1 MGIEFNS
8 LSKTY
13 NLTGLRISF
22 ALGNADVIKH
32 FKTIRSQFDYGTS
45 YIVQKAAV
53 AALNGPQDG
62 VVKQQAQY
70 QSRRDAL
77 CDGLNAIGWK
87 VPYSEGTMF
96 VWAPVPKQFKNSDE
110 FCIQMLEN
118 TGVVCTPGSAFGSLG
133 ENHVRFALVL
143 NENLIKEAKKE
154 FGRVDILVNNAGITK
169 DNLII
174 RMKEED
180 FDSVIKTNLK
190 GAFNCLKA
198 VTPIMLKQK
207 YGKIVNMA
215 SVVGVVGNPGQ
226 VNYCAS
232 KAGLIGMTKS
242 HAKEIGSRNITVNAI
257 APGFIDTD
265 MTKILSDDQKKK
277 ILSQIPLNKFGNVE
291 DIANVALFLGSE
303 NSNYITGQVIHVD
316 GGMAM

>member
-1 MGIEFNS
+1 MLKGKCAVITGASRGIG
-8 LSKTY
+8 KC
-13 NLTGLRISF
+13 IAKKF
-22 ALGNADVIKH
+22 AKEGANVVINYRNNEEEALKVKKELEDLGSQVLVVKADV
-32 FKTIRSQFDYGTS
+32 SE
-45 YIVQKAAV
+45 
-53 AALNGPQDG
+53 LE
-62 VVKQQAQY
+62 QA
-70 QSRRDAL
+70 
-77 CDGLNAIGWK
+77 
-87 VPYSEGTMF
+87 
-96 VWAPVPKQFKNSDE
+96 
-110 FCIQMLEN
+110 
-118 TGVVCTPGSAFGSLG
+118 
-133 ENHVRFALVL
+133 
-143 NENLIKEAKKE
+143 ENLIKEAKKE

-242 HAKEIGSRNITVNAI
+242 LAKEIGSRNITVNAI

-303 NSNYITGQVIHVD
+303 NSNYITRQVIHVD

>member
-1 MGIEFNS
+1 MLKGKCAVITGASRGIG
-8 LSKTY
+8 KCIATK
-13 NLTGLRISF
+13 F
-22 ALGNADVIKH
+22 AKEGANVVINYRNNEEEALKVKQELEDLGSQVLVVKADV
-32 FKTIRSQFDYGTS
+32 SE
-45 YIVQKAAV
+45 
-53 AALNGPQDG
+53 LE
-62 VVKQQAQY
+62 QA
-70 QSRRDAL
+70 
-77 CDGLNAIGWK
+77 
-87 VPYSEGTMF
+87 
-96 VWAPVPKQFKNSDE
+96 
-110 FCIQMLEN
+110 
-118 TGVVCTPGSAFGSLG
+118 
-133 ENHVRFALVL
+133 
-143 NENLIKEAKKE
+143 ENLIKEAKKE

-242 HAKEIGSRNITVNAI
+242 LAKEIGSRNIAVNAI

>member
-1 MGIEFNS
+1 MLKGKCAVITGASRGIG
-8 LSKTY
+8 KCIATK
-13 NLTGLRISF
+13 F
-22 ALGNADVIKH
+22 AKEGANVVINYRNNEEEALKVKKELEDLGSQVLVVKADV
-32 FKTIRSQFDYGTS
+32 SE
-45 YIVQKAAV
+45 
-53 AALNGPQDG
+53 LE
-62 VVKQQAQY
+62 QA
-70 QSRRDAL
+70 
-77 CDGLNAIGWK
+77 
-87 VPYSEGTMF
+87 
-96 VWAPVPKQFKNSDE
+96 
-110 FCIQMLEN
+110 
-118 TGVVCTPGSAFGSLG
+118 
-133 ENHVRFALVL
+133 
-143 NENLIKEAKKE
+143 ENLIKEAKKE

-242 HAKEIGSRNITVNAI
+242 LAKEIGSRNITVNAI
-257 APGFIDTD
+257 APGFIYTD

>member
-1 MGIEFNS
+1 MLKGKCAVITGASRGIGKCIATKFAKEGANVVINYRNYEEEALKVKQEFEE
-8 LSKTY
+8 
-13 NLTGLRISF
+13 
-22 ALGNADVIKH
+22 LGSQVLVVKADV
-32 FKTIRSQFDYGTS
+32 SE
-45 YIVQKAAV
+45 
-53 AALNGPQDG
+53 LE
-62 VVKQQAQY
+62 QA
-70 QSRRDAL
+70 
-77 CDGLNAIGWK
+77 
-87 VPYSEGTMF
+87 
-96 VWAPVPKQFKNSDE
+96 
-110 FCIQMLEN
+110 
-118 TGVVCTPGSAFGSLG
+118 
-133 ENHVRFALVL
+133 
-143 NENLIKEAKKE
+143 ENLIKEAKKE

-242 HAKEIGSRNITVNAI
+242 LAKEIGSRNITVNAI

>member
-1 MGIEFNS
+1 MLKGKCAVITGASRGIG
-8 LSKTY
+8 KCIATK
-13 NLTGLRISF
+13 F
-22 ALGNADVIKH
+22 AKEGANVVINYRNNEEEALKVKQELEDLGSQVLVVKADV
-32 FKTIRSQFDYGTS
+32 SE
-45 YIVQKAAV
+45 
-53 AALNGPQDG
+53 LE
-62 VVKQQAQY
+62 QAE
-70 QSRRDAL
+70 
-77 CDGLNAIGWK
+77 K
-87 VPYSEGTMF
+87 
-96 VWAPVPKQFKNSDE
+96 
-110 FCIQMLEN
+110 
-118 TGVVCTPGSAFGSLG
+118 
-133 ENHVRFALVL
+133 
-143 NENLIKEAKKE
+143 LIKEAKKE
-154 FGRVDILVNNAGITK
+154 FGKVDILVNNAGITK

-190 GAFNCLKA
+190 GAFNCLKS

-207 YGKIVNMA
+207 YGKIVNMS

-242 HAKEIGSRNITVNAI
+242 LAKEIGSRNITVNAI

-291 DIANVALFLGSE
+291 DIANVALFFSK
-303 NSNYITGQVIHVD
+303 
-316 GGMAM
+316 

>member
-1 MGIEFNS
+1 MLKGKCAVITGASRGIG
-8 LSKTY
+8 KCIATK
-13 NLTGLRISF
+13 F
-22 ALGNADVIKH
+22 AKEGANVVINYRNNEEEALKVKQELEDLGSQVLVVKADV
-32 FKTIRSQFDYGTS
+32 SE
-45 YIVQKAAV
+45 
-53 AALNGPQDG
+53 LE
-62 VVKQQAQY
+62 QA
-70 QSRRDAL
+70 
-77 CDGLNAIGWK
+77 
-87 VPYSEGTMF
+87 
-96 VWAPVPKQFKNSDE
+96 
-110 FCIQMLEN
+110 
-118 TGVVCTPGSAFGSLG
+118 
-133 ENHVRFALVL
+133 
-143 NENLIKEAKKE
+143 ENLIKEAKKE

-242 HAKEIGSRNITVNAI
+242 LAKEIGSRNITVNAI

-277 ILSQIPLNKFGNVE
+277 ILSQTPLNKFGNVE

>member
-1 MGIEFNS
+1 MLKGKCAVITGASRGIGKCIATKFAKEGANIVINYRNNEEEE
-8 LSKTY
+8 LKVKKE
-13 NLTGLRISF
+13 LEGLGSQV
-22 ALGNADVIKH
+22 LVVKADV
-32 FKTIRSQFDYGTS
+32 SE
-45 YIVQKAAV
+45 
-53 AALNGPQDG
+53 LE
-62 VVKQQAQY
+62 QA
-70 QSRRDAL
+70 
-77 CDGLNAIGWK
+77 
-87 VPYSEGTMF
+87 
-96 VWAPVPKQFKNSDE
+96 
-110 FCIQMLEN
+110 
-118 TGVVCTPGSAFGSLG
+118 
-133 ENHVRFALVL
+133 
-143 NENLIKEAKKE
+143 ENLIKEAKKE

-242 HAKEIGSRNITVNAI
+242 LAKEIGSRNITVNAI

>member
-1 MGIEFNS
+1 MLKRKCAVITGASRGIG
-8 LSKTY
+8 KC
-13 NLTGLRISF
+13 IAKKF
-22 ALGNADVIKH
+22 AKEGANVVINYRNNEEEALKVKQELEDLGSQVLVVKADV
-32 FKTIRSQFDYGTS
+32 SE
-45 YIVQKAAV
+45 
-53 AALNGPQDG
+53 LE
-62 VVKQQAQY
+62 QA
-70 QSRRDAL
+70 
-77 CDGLNAIGWK
+77 
-87 VPYSEGTMF
+87 
-96 VWAPVPKQFKNSDE
+96 
-110 FCIQMLEN
+110 
-118 TGVVCTPGSAFGSLG
+118 
-133 ENHVRFALVL
+133 
-143 NENLIKEAKKE
+143 ENLIKEAKKE

-242 HAKEIGSRNITVNAI
+242 LAKEIGSRNITVNAI

>member
-1 MGIEFNS
+1 MLKGKCAVITGASRGIG
-8 LSKTY
+8 KCIATK
-13 NLTGLRISF
+13 F
-22 ALGNADVIKH
+22 AKEGANVVINYRNNEEEALKVKKELEDLGSQVLVVKADV
-32 FKTIRSQFDYGTS
+32 SE
-45 YIVQKAAV
+45 
-53 AALNGPQDG
+53 LE
-62 VVKQQAQY
+62 QA
-70 QSRRDAL
+70 
-77 CDGLNAIGWK
+77 
-87 VPYSEGTMF
+87 
-96 VWAPVPKQFKNSDE
+96 
-110 FCIQMLEN
+110 
-118 TGVVCTPGSAFGSLG
+118 
-133 ENHVRFALVL
+133 
-143 NENLIKEAKKE
+143 ENLIKEAKKE

-180 FDSVIKTNLK
+180 FDRVIKTNLK

-242 HAKEIGSRNITVNAI
+242 LAKEIGSRNITVNAI

-265 MTKILSDDQKKK
+265 MTKILSDDKKKK

>member
-1 MGIEFNS
+1 MLKGKCAVITGASRGIG
-8 LSKTY
+8 KCIATK
-13 NLTGLRISF
+13 F
-22 ALGNADVIKH
+22 AKEGANVVINYRNNEEEALKVKQELEDLGSQVLVVKADV
-32 FKTIRSQFDYGTS
+32 SE
-45 YIVQKAAV
+45 
-53 AALNGPQDG
+53 LE
-62 VVKQQAQY
+62 QAE
-70 QSRRDAL
+70 
-77 CDGLNAIGWK
+77 K
-87 VPYSEGTMF
+87 
-96 VWAPVPKQFKNSDE
+96 
-110 FCIQMLEN
+110 
-118 TGVVCTPGSAFGSLG
+118 
-133 ENHVRFALVL
+133 
-143 NENLIKEAKKE
+143 LIKEAKKE
-154 FGRVDILVNNAGITK
+154 FGKVDILVNNAGITK

-207 YGKIVNMA
+207 YGKIVNMS

-242 HAKEIGSRNITVNAI
+242 LAKEIGSRNITVNAI

-291 DIANVALFLGSE
+291 DIANVALFLASE

>member
-1 MGIEFNS
+1 MLKGKCAVITGASRGIG
-8 LSKTY
+8 KCIATK
-13 NLTGLRISF
+13 F
-22 ALGNADVIKH
+22 AKEGANVVINYRNNEEEALKVKQELEDLGSQVLVVKADV
-32 FKTIRSQFDYGTS
+32 SE
-45 YIVQKAAV
+45 
-53 AALNGPQDG
+53 LE
-62 VVKQQAQY
+62 QA
-70 QSRRDAL
+70 
-77 CDGLNAIGWK
+77 
-87 VPYSEGTMF
+87 
-96 VWAPVPKQFKNSDE
+96 
-110 FCIQMLEN
+110 
-118 TGVVCTPGSAFGSLG
+118 
-133 ENHVRFALVL
+133 
-143 NENLIKEAKKE
+143 ENLIKEAKKE
-154 FGRVDILVNNAGITK
+154 FGRVDILVNNAGIIK

-180 FDSVIKTNLK
+180 FDRVIKTNLK

-242 HAKEIGSRNITVNAI
+242 LAKEIGSRNITVNAI

>member
-1 MGIEFNS
+1 MLKGKCAVITGASRGIG
-8 LSKTY
+8 KCIATK
-13 NLTGLRISF
+13 F
-22 ALGNADVIKH
+22 AKEGANVVINYRNNEEEALKVKQELEDLGSQVLVVKADV
-32 FKTIRSQFDYGTS
+32 SE
-45 YIVQKAAV
+45 
-53 AALNGPQDG
+53 LE
-62 VVKQQAQY
+62 QA
-70 QSRRDAL
+70 
-77 CDGLNAIGWK
+77 
-87 VPYSEGTMF
+87 
-96 VWAPVPKQFKNSDE
+96 
-110 FCIQMLEN
+110 
-118 TGVVCTPGSAFGSLG
+118 
-133 ENHVRFALVL
+133 
-143 NENLIKEAKKE
+143 ENLIKEAKKE

-180 FDSVIKTNLK
+180 LDSVIKTNLK

-242 HAKEIGSRNITVNAI
+242 LAKEIGSRNITVNAI